1 MEILQ
6 AWVTNL
12 GKYNEGVLA
21 CEPLTLPT
29 STEEVQALLKQIGV
43 DGVRYEEILIAD
55 YHSDIPRLCK
65 YLGEYESID
74 ELNHLACLIAE
85 LSPAELEILEAA
97 VDKGNHVGSA
107 QELINLVHNLD
118 CYSLNPGIEDEDDL
132 GRYYLEDGTLAQ
144 VPEFLRNY
152 IDFEAYG
159 RDVMLEEDGCFVR
172 GGYVLC
178 DGSFQEVYQDRK
190 DIPEEH
196 RVFSYPKLTIREQL
210 AAYKEVTGRAA
221 PDHARRAPEQGHD
234 DR

>member
-29 STEEVQALLKQIGV
+29 STEKVQALLKRIGV
-43 DGVRYEEILIAD
+43 DSVRYEETFIAD
-55 YHSDIPRLCK
+55 YHSDIPGLCQ

-85 LSPAELEILEAA
+85 LSPAELEMLEAA
-97 VDKGNHVGSA
+97 VDKGDHMDSA
-107 QELINLVHNLD
+107 KELINLVHNLD
-118 CYSLNPGIEDEDDL
+118 CYSLYPDIEDEDDL
-132 GRYYLEDGTLAQ
+132 GRYYLEDGVLSQ
-144 VPEFLRNY
+144 VPEFLRDY
-152 IDFEAYG
+152 IDYESYG
-159 RDVMLEEDGCFVR
+159 RAVMMEEDGSFVR

-178 DGSFQEVYQDRK
+178 DGSFQEVYQGRG

-196 RVFSYPKLTIREQL
+196 RVFSYPKLTIREKL
-210 AAYKEVTGRAA
+210 DAYKEVTGRVATDNTR
-221 PDHARRAPEQGHD
+221 PAPEQGHD